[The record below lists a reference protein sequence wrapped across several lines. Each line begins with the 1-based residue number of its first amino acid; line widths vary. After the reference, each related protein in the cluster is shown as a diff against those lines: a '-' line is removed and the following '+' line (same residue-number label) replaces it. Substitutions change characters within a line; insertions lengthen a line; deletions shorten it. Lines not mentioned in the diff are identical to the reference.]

1 MRSFIKIASKAIE
14 KKVYTALC
22 HIMCKTQVPQVRCPS
37 DWLVMYVLE
46 FGSLVLEQ
54 CYAGTTQK
62 AMLITTDH
70 L

>member
-1 MRSFIKIASKAIE
+1 
-14 KKVYTALC
+14 
-22 HIMCKTQVPQVRCPS
+22 MCKTQVPQVRCPS